1 MVNKNVTRNGS
12 DSTHKLNENVKLN
25 NSVNTIKL
33 DDAPLNRF
41 HIKIAGLTFGAHFT
55 DGYILGII
63 GFALTLMT
71 PQMGLSPFWV
81 GLIGSS
87 ALIGLFLGSL
97 ILGWIS
103 DYIGRQKIF
112 VFSFT
117 IITIASVLQFFADTP
132 TELVLCRIL
141 IGIGLGG
148 DYSVGHTM
156 LAEFS
161 PRKHRGVLLGSF
173 SVIWTFGYV
182 AANLIGIFA
191 INTSPDAWKWML
203 ASSAIP
209 AVIILI
215 LRIGTPESPRWL
227 ISKGRIDEAKEIVKK
242 HVGPNIVL
250 DDESPV
256 QTNGSFKTLFS
267 KGMRKRTAFNCIFF
281 VCLVIPYFAIYT
293 FLPNILEAIGMNEG
307 YGTDFLLNGLLIV
320 GAVLG
325 IFFTVKYSRRGFLI
339 SSFIVLI
346 VTLALL
352 SLLPSSATV
361 LMIVSFAIFTL
372 IMSAVSNLVGVF
384 PAESFP
390 TEIRSSGVG
399 LATSMSRLGSAIG
412 TFLLPLGIA
421 GIGIQY
427 TMLCLTAVLVI
438 GAIVSIAWAPETKSL
453 TLSEASNK
461 GSKN

>member
-1 MVNKNVTRNGS
+1 MKNKNAALNDNGS
-12 DSTHKLNENVKLN
+12 GI
-25 NSVNTIKL
+25 TIKL
-33 DDAPLNRF
+33 DDAPLNKF

-63 GFALTLMT
+63 AFALSLLT
-71 PQMGLSPFWV
+71 PQMDLTPFWI

-97 ILGWIS
+97 VLGWIS
-103 DYIGRQKIF
+103 DYVGRQKIF
-112 VFSFT
+112 VFSF
-117 IITIASVLQFFADTP
+117 IVITAASILQFFADSP
-132 TELVLCRIL
+132 TELVLYRIL
-141 IGIGLGG
+141 LGIGLGG

-173 SVIWTFGYV
+173 SVVWTFGYV
-182 AANLIGIFA
+182 AANLIGILA
-191 INTSPDAWKWML
+191 VDSAPDAWRWML

-209 AVIILI
+209 AVIILV
-215 LRIGTPESPRWL
+215 LRMGTPESPRWL
-227 ISKGRIDEAKEIVKK
+227 ISKGRVEEAREIVKK

-250 DDESPV
+250 DDERPV
-256 QTNGSFKTLFS
+256 QTNSSFATLFR
-267 KGMRKRTAFNCIFF
+267 KDIRKRTAFNCIFF

-293 FLPNILEAIGMNEG
+293 FLPSILEAIGLSEG

-320 GAVLG
+320 GAILG
-325 IFFTVKYSRRGFLI
+325 IWFTVKFSRRGFLI

-346 VTLALL
+346 VTLTLL
-352 SLLPSSATV
+352 SVLPSSATV
-361 LMIVSFAIFTL
+361 LMILSFATFTL

-399 LATSMSRLGSAIG
+399 LATAISRLGSAIG
-412 TFLLPLGIA
+412 TFLLPIGIA
-421 GIGIQY
+421 SIGIQF
-427 TMLCLTAVLVI
+427 TMLCLTAVLII

-453 TLSEASNK
+453 TLSEASNSEK
-461 GSKN
+461 KN

>member
-1 MVNKNVTRNGS
+1 MANTNTAL
-12 DSTHKLNENVKLN
+12 TE
-25 NSVNTIKL
+25 NTIKL
-33 DDAPLNRF
+33 DDAPLNKF

-63 GFALTLMT
+63 GFALLLLT
-71 PQMGLSPFWV
+71 PQMELSAFWI

-97 ILGWIS
+97 VLGWIS
-103 DYIGRQKIF
+103 DYVGRQKIF
-112 VFSFT
+112 VFSFI
-117 IITIASVLQFFADTP
+117 IITLASILQFFADSP
-132 TELVLCRIL
+132 MELVLLRIL

-191 INTSPDAWKWML
+191 INTSPDAWRWML

-209 AVIILI
+209 AVIILV
-215 LRIGTPESPRWL
+215 LRMGTPESPRWL
-227 ISKGRIDEAKEIVKK
+227 ISKGRVEEALEIVQK

-250 DDESPV
+250 DDETPS
-256 QTNGSFKTLFS
+256 QGKSGFATLFS
-267 KGMRKRTAFNCIFF
+267 KEMRKRTAFNCIFF

-293 FLPNILEAIGMNEG
+293 FLPNILDEIGLSAG
-307 YGTDFLLNGLLIV
+307 HGTDLLLNGLLIV

-325 IFFTVKYSRRGFLI
+325 IWFTVKFSRRGFLI
-339 SSFIVLI
+339 NSIIVLI
-346 VTLALL
+346 ISLSLL
-352 SLLPSSATV
+352 SFLPSSASV
-361 LMIVSFAIFTL
+361 LMIISFAVFTL

-399 LATSMSRLGSAIG
+399 LATSVSRLGSAIG
-412 TFLLPLGIA
+412 TFLLPMGIA
-421 GIGIQY
+421 SIGVQY
-427 TMLCLTAVLVI
+427 TMLCLTGVLVI
-438 GAIVSIAWAPETKSL
+438 GLIVSIAWAPETKSL
-453 TLSEASNK
+453 TLSEASNL
-461 GSKN
+461 GNNN